1 MKYSVFNVN
10 GGIGKCIAATAV
22 CEAIKKAYPD
32 FDLIVVSGYPDVFL
46 NNPNVKKSFAF
57 GQTSYFHQDYIEGH
71 EVKLFMHDPYHTT
84 AHIQRK
90 QHLIKTWCELYKL
103 DYNGE
108 MPQLFITPRELDF
121 YQQQVNLQKP
131 MLIMQTNGGGDM
143 NKKYSWARDIPSCV
157 VMPVI
162 EHFRDTYD
170 IVHVRRDDQQEYPHT
185 IKLTGTF
192 RQIASIAMLSE
203 KRLVM
208 DSFLQHTL
216 GALGLP
222 AVSLWV
228 VNSPNVFG
236 YDVHTHIMA
245 NPFTKE
251 PELRNSYIEKFN
263 IGGDELEFPYQT
275 EYDIFNVDSVIA
287 ALEKQVHT
295 GIAIPKKIN
304 DGKINLPL

>member
-1 MKYSVFNVN
+1 MRYAIFNIN
-10 GGIGKCIAATAV
+10 GGIGKCIAATGV

-32 FDLIVVSGYPDVFL
+32 YELIVVSGYPDVFI
-46 NNPNVKKSFAF
+46 NNPHVKKSFAF
-57 GQTSYFHQDYIEGH
+57 GQMSYFYQDYVEGKD
-71 EVKLFMHDPYHTT
+71 VKLFFHDPYHTT
-84 AHIQRK
+84 DYITRSK
-90 QHLIKTWCELYKL
+90 HLIEIWCNLFAL

-108 MPQLFITPRELDF
+108 MPSIYMTQRELDYF
-121 YQQQVNLQKP
+121 QKHVNLQKP
-131 MLIMQTNGGGDM
+131 MFIMQTNGGGDM
-143 NKKYSWARDIPSCV
+143 NKKYSWARDIPHHV
-157 VMPVI
+157 VMSVI
-162 EHFRDTYD
+162 EHFRDNYD
-170 IVHVRRDDQQEYPHT
+170 IVHVRREDQQEYPHT

-216 GALGLP
+216 GALTLP

-228 VNSPNVFG
+228 VNSPAVFG
-236 YDVHTHIMA
+236 YDVHTHILA

-287 ALEKQVHT
+287 ALEKQVYT
-295 GIAIPKKIN
+295 GIVIPKKIN